1 MPELPE
7 VEITKKTLQK
17 YVKNQY
23 ILDVKI
29 NNYNLR
35 YRIDKNFCNNL
46 KGRKINKI
54 TRRSKYLI
62 FHLSDKN
69 YFIIHLGMSG
79 RIFISQK
86 KNQRL
91 RLDTSFYST
100 STPITK
106 HNHVCFFFK
115 KNIVIYND
123 VRRFGFIKYF
133 KNTELEKSA
142 HLKNLG
148 IEPLSKDLTISYI
161 KKNIYRF
168 DKSIKNILMDQAF
181 ICGLGNIYVNEIL
194 YLSKVHP
201 LRRSKSL
208 NNLEIKS
215 LFYYIKFVLKKSIR
229 LGGSTIRDFHNSEG
243 KSGKFQDTFKVYA
256 QQGKRCIKKNCKGVI
271 KKIVIGGRAS
281 FFCASCQKE

>member
-1 MPELPE
+1 M
-7 VEITKKTLQK
+7 
-17 YVKNQY
+17 
-23 ILDVKI
+23 
-29 NNYNLR
+29 
-35 YRIDKNFCNNL
+35 
-46 KGRKINKI
+46 
-54 TRRSKYLI
+54 
-62 FHLSDKN
+62 
-69 YFIIHLGMSG
+69 
-79 RIFISQK
+79 
-86 KNQRL
+86 
-91 RLDTSFYST
+91 DTSFYSN

-106 HNHVCFFFK
+106 HNHVYFFFK

-133 KNTELEKSA
+133 KNKELEKSA

-201 LRRSKSL
+201 LRKSNSL

-215 LFYYIKFVLKKSIR
+215 LFYYIKFVLKKIHTTR
-229 LGGSTIRDFHNSEG
+229 RFYN
-243 KSGKFQDTFKVYA
+243 
-256 QQGKRCIKKNCKGVI
+256 KRFSQLRREKRYIS
-271 KKIVIGGRAS
+271 RY
-281 FFCASCQKE
+281 F